1 MVCLT
6 SVEDCE
12 WRYED
17 LLDQKLNSRL
27 NAIAED
33 KLPSIYDLKL
43 ENNSLRPPIEGLP
56 IYLGFQCEACEKF
69 FLSQS
74 TFQRNH
80 KGCSKVRAV
89 STVLS
94 RLDIP
99 SFASA
104 FNLTVILLG

>member
-1 MVCLT
+1 MKT
-6 SVEDCE
+6 
-12 WRYED
+12 

-43 ENNSLRPPIEGLP
+43 EDNSLRPPIEGLP
-56 IYLGFQCEACEKF
+56 IYLGFQCEACERF

-89 STVLS
+89 STVLFFLYLFIGS
-94 RLDIP
+94 M
-99 SFASA
+99 
-104 FNLTVILLG
+104 LLACMGRYTCA

>member
-1 MVCLT
+1 MKT
-6 SVEDCE
+6 
-12 WRYED
+12 

-27 NAIAED
+27 SEIAED
-33 KLPSIYDLKL
+33 KLPSIYDVKL
-43 ENNSLRPPIEGLP
+43 EDNSLRPPIEGLP

-80 KGCSKVRAV
+80 KGCSKVRASQV
-89 STVLS
+89 V
-94 RLDIP
+94 IP